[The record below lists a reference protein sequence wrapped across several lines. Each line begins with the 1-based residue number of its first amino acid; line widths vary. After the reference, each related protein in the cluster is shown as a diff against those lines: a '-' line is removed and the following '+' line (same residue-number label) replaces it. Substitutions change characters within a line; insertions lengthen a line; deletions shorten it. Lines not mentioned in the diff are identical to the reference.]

1 MISVSIA
8 VCFSR
13 RNKILVCPCQIRA
26 VQSEIAVLGAVSSHT
41 ILCCQIVAAKVF
53 QTELIACGKI
63 HIVDSYPSGQ
73 ILQCVIAVCI
83 CACCIR
89 RVVRLPLAAV
99 IIILYCLDGDICNCR
114 LVLCCICRIIC
125 RILDTI
131 IVVINPDSS
140 GDVTNCQLCKTSV
153 ITRNIF
159 FPENIPAVQCI
170 IRAVR
175 IRSCTSK
182 IGACRQIAA
191 LCIQVTVSCGIFSLL
206 IPGNGVLI
214 RHFAC
219 HLQLIVAEIGF
230 AVSIAERIN
239 IVKFILAV
247 CIRREN
253 PIASGGM
260 IRSVCI
266 PVVLLQRNFYT
277 RNIAFAFVLQSVI
290 VLILPDTPYNLRL
303 FNLLQTAVPVCLV
316 CGICNVIVAA
326 VIVFPV
332 FCIRLRLCFRR
343 QNEILIRCCQIEVLA
358 LIRAFQSLELT
369 VTACLCDTI
378 QNLTV
383 SILRQ
388 CIQFQLIACQIPF
401 AVYFH
406 KCGHIIKAI
415 ISITICIYAYRVVR
429 LYPCSAVPVGLFQR
443 HGQIVHAVF
452 FRRHVAIIICIIPD
466 SPADGCRLECPDTAV
481 VFVLAVAAFRNVIN
495 SVRPR
500 NCTVCAVVVRIILRY
515 TSGMLSCEC
524 LCFCCGNQIFLLTHQ
539 SEFAVI
545 PVQLIV
551 IGKYCNCIA
560 VRQRIQMQL
569 IAGQIPLA
577 VYFCIGGNAF
587 EVILSIG
594 ICHCLHCDCC
604 LFPGSSIQIILIQ
617 CQVQIAASAFAQI
630 HYAVIVAV
638 IPDSSVHFCGL
649 NGFQSAVVYADGISC
664 GNNVILYIVIRPYI
678 VRMESRL
685 TASGCAGC
693 CLFCQQDILV
703 RLVEVH
709 CMVCV
714 QILRSCQQIAVD
726 AASCRIQY
734 LILGHSVAIRNGI
747 QPQTIASQVHFSVNR
762 YKRRLLGELIYSC
775 VCRSF
780 CGEGLIQLPVSGII
794 QIILIQIY
802 GLLCQHSRFTG
813 FLQAAVILIQ
823 PNHALKLSGFK
834 RFQTAVINVSH
845 VCIQYGIVFLVCDSI
860 SQIIGSVALCR
871 LCCQEVISIA
881 RCSQI
886 VRFCD
891 PVAVCFCVIQ
901 CLTISCHRITIR
913 YSRTNAVICQLVYTA
928 DHKVSRHLGKL
939 VYAVLVSCD
948 CLICVHLDI
957 LLCSDI
963 IAILLQSNGNA
974 ALALFTAVQNAVVI
988 RIFPDPAL
996 YCRNVAF
1003 FQTGIQIFIISCC
1016 YQIII
1021 LLLCSIRRVDIF
1033 DVRAA
1038 DICPVVIRIR
1048 FCIVGLRTCLCLL
1061 CQNHHFMIAFQHC
1074 NRQVTSPLAVL
1085 CAVISI
1091 CDIQL
1096 AVNLGGI
1103 CIVPILCCR
1112 IILRH
1117 RLQENLI
1124 ACQILYAV
1132 LFHIGG
1138 KIVECILAVCFCLM
1152 CPECCVFQH
1161 PFVIAVEILL
1171 QVYNCRIFA
1180 VMVFCLVLILNTV
1193 VIGVLPDNAADRC
1206 RFKCLQTAVIAGIIS
1221 GLNQVIGKFRI
1232 SFIDCR
1238 IIIENI
1244 RFKIGV
1250 SVYARLCLRLR
1261 FLCGD
1266 EIIAVCRRCQIG
1278 YDIII
1283 CISCSVLFILCYQMA
1298 VHHLGFRIAVLPIA
1312 GNGIVFHAAGQRQQL
1327 QTIMGQYLFPIDFR
1341 ICGNTGECVLAVCI
1355 SFHSTVSACYR
1366 NIFAVLQHI
1375 LLQLNSRSG
1384 NSLFI
1389 ELCRAVRIG
1398 HGIADTIVVK
1408 CLPVFPGSI
1417 FTAVLPQIAG
1427 YFRSLNLRKA
1437 AAVIQ
1442 QALCLTSIIMG
1453 ILIVDYIVV
1462 AVCCFAGN
1470 DNDVVFFIIV
1480 VIGCCNIAV
1489 CIILKPVITN
1499 ERVLHIAGILQV
1511 TVFRRTVVRILLI
1524 LGDRI
1529 LLVQICIL
1537 SRIDIQPIA
1546 CQICFS
1552 ILFIIAGNILEYIRT
1567 GF

>member
-8 VCFSR
+8 VCFCR

-41 ILCCQIVAAKVF
+41 ILCCQIVAVKIF
-53 QTELIACGKI
+53 QTELIASRI
-63 HIVDSYPSGQ
+63 ILRIILVVDSYPSGQ

-89 RVVRLPLAAV
+89 SLRRLPLRAV
-99 IIILYCLDGDICNCR
+99 IVILNCSDCDIFNGC

-140 GDVTNCQLCKTSV
+140 GDVTGCQLRKAGV
-153 ITRNIF
+153 ITRNILL
-159 FPENIPAVQCI
+159 PENVPAVQCI

-214 RHFAC
+214 RHFTC
-219 HLQLIVAEIGF
+219 HFQLVVAEIGF

-290 VLILPDTPYNLRL
+290 VLILPDTSYNLRL

-332 FCIRLRLCFRR
+332 FCIRLRLCFCC
-343 QNEILIRCCQIEVLA
+343 QNEILIRCCQIEVFA
-358 LIRAFQSLELT
+358 LIRVFQPLELA

-378 QNLTV
+378 QNLAV
-383 SILRQ
+383 GILRQ

-443 HGQIVHAVF
+443 HRQIVHAIF
-452 FRRHVAIIICIIPD
+452 FGRHVAIIICIIPD
-466 SPADGCRLECPDTAV
+466 SSTDGCRLKCPDTAM

-515 TSGMLSCEC
+515 TSGMLSSER
-524 LCFCCGNQIFLLTHQ
+524 LCFCCNNQIFLLTHQ

-678 VRMESRL
+678 VRMKSRL
-685 TASGCAGC
+685 AASGCAGC

-726 AASCRIQY
+726 AASCRIQC
-734 LILGHSVAIRNGI
+734 LILGHSIAIRNGI
-747 QPQTIASQVHFSVNR
+747 QPQTITSQVHFSVNR
-762 YKRRLLGELIYSC
+762 HKGRLIYKLICPC

-780 CGEGLIQLPVSGII
+780 CGEGLMHLPVSGII

-802 GLLCQHSRFTG
+802 GLLCQHSLFTG

-823 PNHALKLSGFK
+823 PNHALNLSGFE
-834 RFQTAVINVSH
+834 RFQTAVINVGH

-871 LCCQEVISIA
+871 LCRQEVIPVV

-886 VRFCD
+886 IRFCD

-913 YSRTNAVICQLVYTA
+913 HSRTNAVICQLVYTA
-928 DHKVSRHLGKL
+928 DHKVRRHLGKL

-957 LLCSDI
+957 LLCSGI
-963 IAILLQSNGNA
+963 IAILFQSNGNTALTLLA
-974 ALALFTAVQNAVVI
+974 AV
-988 RIFPDPAL
+988 PDTIIIGVLPDRAL
-996 YCRNVAF
+996 YGCNATL
-1003 FQTGIQIFIISCC
+1003 FQAGIQIFIGSCL

-1021 LLLCSIRRVDIF
+1021 LLLLRIWCVNGLDIC
-1033 DVRAA
+1033 AA
-1038 DICPVVIRIR
+1038 DICPVVIGIQ
-1048 FCIVGLRTCLCLL
+1048 FCIVGLRACLCLL

-1074 NRQVTSPLAVL
+1074 NRQVASPLAVL

-1103 CIVPILCCR
+1103 CIVPIFCCC
-1112 IILRH
+1112 IIPWH

-1193 VIGVLPDNAADRC
+1193 VIGVLPDNAADRGG
-1206 RFKCLQTAVIAGIIS
+1206 FKCLQTAVIAVIILCLDVIVGIVMIS
-1221 GLNQVIGKFRI
+1221 AVH
-1232 SFIDCR
+1232 CR
-1238 IIIENI
+1238 VIIENV

-1278 YDIII
+1278 HDIII

-1298 VHHLGFRIAVLPIA
+1298 VHHLGFRIAVLPIP
-1312 GNGIVFHAAGQRQQL
+1312 GNCIVFHTARQRQQL

-1341 ICGNTGECVLAVCI
+1341 ICGNIREGVLAVCI
-1355 SFHSTVSACYR
+1355 CFHSTVSACYR
-1366 NIFAVLQHI
+1366 HISTVLQHI
-1375 LLQLNSRSG
+1375 LFQLNLCPS

-1389 ELCRAVRIG
+1389 ELSSAVLSS
-1398 HGIADTIVVK
+1398 HCIADTIVVK

-1417 FTAVLPQIAG
+1417 FTVVLPQIAG
-1427 YFRSLNLRKA
+1427 YFRSLNLCKA

-1442 QALCLTSIIMG
+1442 QALCLASIIMG
-1453 ILIVDYIVV
+1453 VLIGDYIVV

-1470 DNDVVFFIIV
+1470 DNDIIFFIIV

-1489 CIILKPVITN
+1489 CIILKPVIAN
-1499 ERVLHIAGILQV
+1499 EIILHITGILQIA
-1511 TVFRRTVVRILLI
+1511 VFRRAAVRILLV
-1524 LGDRI
+1524 LGDCV

-1537 SRIDIQPIA
+1537 SRIDI
-1546 CQICFS
+1546 
-1552 ILFIIAGNILEYIRT
+1552 
-1567 GF
+1567 